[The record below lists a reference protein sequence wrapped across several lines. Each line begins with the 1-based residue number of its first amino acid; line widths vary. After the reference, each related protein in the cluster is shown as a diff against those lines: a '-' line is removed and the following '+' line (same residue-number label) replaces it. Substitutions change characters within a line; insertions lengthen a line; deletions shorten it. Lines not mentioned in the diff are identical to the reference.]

1 MLRRLFLL
9 HRSGRNDGTLLAEPR
24 AAARGVGAEGRAGPG
39 TCGAR
44 PLRAGPGGSAPSAVT
59 SYITRSSAPP
69 PRVTR
74 GRRPARRPLRI
85 PARRNDPGCSAVPS
99 GAPRRPALGESYS
112 AAAARAL
119 RHVPQLLM
127 TRDPAAPRSPARR
140 ALTFPC
146 AAPRVRAER
155 GAVRAAARAAPAEGG
170 RGRGGRSWRLGDGS
184 ARLAGAVGWRGRLR
198 GGAGSGRGAEEFPGV
213 VYASPPRS
221 VHAHRSLIGHK
232 LGRGPAGRG
241 RTGGARSHSGSPRRT
256 ASRYGYGHGYGS
268 RHHRRPRPQ
277 RRPARLC
284 ARAALFFFGG
294 EERDGGACAP
304 VAVPVCEGGGRRSV
318 GVIRYRC
325 VRARRCV
332 CAERRSGGD
341 GFSPSQAVGAGR
353 PCRPGRCLRPGCG
366 VWRVRVPRAGG
377 TLR

>member
-184 ARLAGAVGWRGRLR
+184 ARLAGAVGRRGRLR

-256 ASRYGYGHGYGS
+256 ASRHGYGHGYGS

-294 EERDGGACAP
+294 
-304 VAVPVCEGGGRRSV
+304 GGGTGRWRMRSC
-318 GVIRYRC
+318 GRAC
-325 VRARRCV
+325 VRGRRAPLCRCHPLSLRARPEVCV
-332 CAERRSGGD
+332 C
-341 GFSPSQAVGAGR
+341 
-353 PCRPGRCLRPGCG
+353 
-366 VWRVRVPRAGG
+366 
-377 TLR
+377 